1 MADSSILFKNFAL
14 LDIESGILK
23 SGQQV
28 LVQDGRFAAVENG
41 MINANGAQEIDLGGR
56 TLMPGLIDCHVHIH
70 PLILP
75 TTPQMLPSLITAHAL
90 STLEGMLLRGFT
102 TVRDAGGA
110 DAGHRQAVE
119 RGIFQGPR
127 LFVAGR
133 AISQTGGHG
142 DPRTSANQFEPCEC
156 AAHLSGFGLGR
167 IADGVAE
174 VRKAV
179 RDEIRQGA
187 DQVKLMAGGGVT
199 SQSDPIDQLQ
209 YSDDEIAAV
218 VDEARRSHTYVM
230 AHVYTAAGI
239 RRCIELGVR
248 TLEHA
253 NLIDEDA
260 AALAADAGAY
270 MVPNLICYDNLGKRG
285 LELGYTPEAMAKLG
299 DVAGAGTRSL
309 EIAARAGLKLAY
321 GTDISRSPELQS
333 DEFLLRAEVLKP
345 VDIIRSATLIG
356 AEVVRREG
364 TLGIIAP
371 GAIADLLVVDGNP
384 LEDLKT
390 LTNQGACMPIIM
402 KDGAFVKNT
411 LES

>member
-1 MADSSILFKNFAL
+1 MANSNILFKNFAL
-14 LDIESGILK
+14 LDVESGTLK
-23 SGQQV
+23 GGYQV
-28 LVQDGRFAAVENG
+28 LVRDGRFAAVEHG
-41 MINANGAQEIDLGGR
+41 AINADGALEIDLGGR

-119 RGIFQGPR
+119 HGIFRGPR

-209 YSDDEIAAV
+209 YSDEEIAAV

-285 LELGYTPEAMAKLG
+285 LELGYTPEAIAKLG
-299 DVAGAGTRSL
+299 DVAGAGARSL
-309 EIAARAGLKLAY
+309 EIATRAGLKLAY

-345 VDIIRSATLIG
+345 ADIIRSATIIG
-356 AEVVRREG
+356 AEVVRQKGE
-364 TLGIIAP
+364 LGIIAP

-384 LEDLKT
+384 LEDLKL
-390 LTNQGACMPIIM
+390 LTDQGACMPTIM

-411 LES
+411 L

>member
-1 MADSSILFKNFAL
+1 MADSGILFKNFAL
-14 LDIESGILK
+14 LDVESGTLK
-23 SGQQV
+23 NGHQV
-28 LVQDGRFAAVENG
+28 LVRDGRFAAVEHG
-41 MINANGAQEIDLGGR
+41 AINAEGALEIDLGGR

-119 RGIFQGPR
+119 HGIFRGPR

-209 YSDDEIAAV
+209 YSDEEIAAV
-218 VDEARRSHTYVM
+218 VDEARRSQTYVM

-299 DVAGAGTRSL
+299 DVAGAGARSL
-309 EIAARAGLKLAY
+309 EIATRAGLKLAY

-333 DEFLLRAEVLKP
+333 DEFLLRAEVLKSA
-345 VDIIRSATLIG
+345 DIIRSATLIG
-356 AEVVRREG
+356 AEVVRQEG
-364 TLGIIAP
+364 ELGIIAP

-384 LEDLKT
+384 LDDLK
-390 LTNQGACMPIIM
+390 LLMDQGACMPAIM

-411 LES
+411 L

>member
-1 MADSSILFKNFAL
+1 MADTDILFRNFAL
-14 LDIESGILK
+14 LDVASGSLK
-23 SGQQV
+23 DGHQV
-28 LVQDGRFAAVENG
+28 LVRDGKIAAVEKSAIEAG
-41 MINANGAQEIDLGGR
+41 GAREIDLGGR

-90 STLEGMLLRGFT
+90 STLDGMLMRGFT

-119 RGIFQGPR
+119 RGLFKGPR

-253 NLIDEDA
+253 NLIDDDA

-299 DVAGAGTRSL
+299 DVAGAGARSL
-309 EIAARAGLKLAY
+309 EIASRAGLKLAY

-333 DEFLLRAEVLKP
+333 DEFLLRAEVQKP
-345 VDIIRSATLIG
+345 EEIIRSATLIG
-356 AEVVRREG
+356 AEVVRMEG
-364 TLGIIAP
+364 KLGVVAAD
-371 GAIADLLVVDGNP
+371 AIADLLVVDGNP
-384 LEDLKT
+384 LEDLRL
-390 LTNQGACMPIIM
+390 LTGQGAFMPAIM

-411 LES
+411 LDA

>member
-1 MADSSILFKNFAL
+1 MAKDNVLFKNLAL
-14 LDIESGILK
+14 LDPVSGTLK
-23 SGQQV
+23 ADYQV
-28 LVQDGRFAAVENG
+28 LVADGQFSAVDSG
-41 MINANGAQEIDLGGR
+41 SINANGAREIDLGGR

-119 RGIFQGPR
+119 RGLVQGPR

-156 AAHLSGFGLGR
+156 AAHLSSFGLGR
-167 IADGVAE
+167 IADGIAE

-179 RDEIRQGA
+179 RDELRQGA
-187 DQVKLMAGGGVT
+187 DQIKLMAGGGVT

-209 YSDDEIAAV
+209 YSDEEIAAV

-260 AALAADAGAY
+260 AALAASAGAF

-285 LELGYTPEAMAKLG
+285 LELGYTPEAMAKLD
-299 DVAGAGTRSL
+299 DVAGAGARSL
-309 EIAARAGLKLAY
+309 EIASRAGLKLAY

-333 DEFLLRAEVLKP
+333 DEFLLRAEVQQP
-345 VDIIRSATLIG
+345 AEIIRSATIIG
-356 AEVVRREG
+356 AEVVRMEG
-364 TLGIIAP
+364 QLGIIAE
-371 GAIADLLVVDGNP
+371 GATADLLVVDGNP
-384 LEDLKT
+384 LEDLSL
-390 LTNQGACMPIIM
+390 LTEQGAKIPAIM
-402 KDGAFVKNT
+402 KDGEFVKNE
-411 LES
+411 LAA

>member
-1 MADSSILFKNFAL
+1 M
-14 LDIESGILK
+14 
-23 SGQQV
+23 
-28 LVQDGRFAAVENG
+28 
-41 MINANGAQEIDLGGR
+41 
-56 TLMPGLIDCHVHIH
+56 LM
-70 PLILP
+70 
-75 TTPQMLPSLITAHAL
+75 
-90 STLEGMLLRGFT
+90 RGFT

-110 DAGHRQAVE
+110 DAGHRHAIE
-119 RGIFQGPR
+119 RGLFPGPR

-156 AAHLSGFGLGR
+156 AAHLAGFGLGR
-167 IADGVAE
+167 IADGIAE

-239 RRCIELGVR
+239 RRCVELGVR

-260 AALAADAGAY
+260 AALAADAGVY
-270 MVPNLICYDNLGKRG
+270 MVPNLICYENLGRRG

-299 DVAGAGTRSL
+299 DVAGAGAQSI
-309 EIAARAGLKLAY
+309 EIAERAGLKLGY
-321 GTDISRSPELQS
+321 GTDISRAPELQS
-333 DEFLLRAEVLKP
+333 EEFLLRAEVQKP
-345 VDIIRSATLIG
+345 AEIISSATLIG
-356 AEVVRREG
+356 AQIVRRKGE
-364 TLGIIAP
+364 LGIIAA
-371 GAIADLLVVDGNP
+371 GAVADLLAVDGNP
-384 LEDLKT
+384 LEDLKL
-390 LTNQGACMPIIM
+390 LTGQGAHMPVIM
-402 KDGAFVKNT
+402 KEGVFVKKE
-411 LES
+411 LD

>member
-1 MADSSILFKNFAL
+1 M
-14 LDIESGILK
+14 
-23 SGQQV
+23 
-28 LVQDGRFAAVENG
+28 
-41 MINANGAQEIDLGGR
+41 
-56 TLMPGLIDCHVHIH
+56 
-70 PLILP
+70 
-75 TTPQMLPSLITAHAL
+75 
-90 STLEGMLLRGFT
+90 
-102 TVRDAGGA
+102 
-110 DAGHRQAVE
+110 
-119 RGIFQGPR
+119 
-127 LFVAGR
+127 
-133 AISQTGGHG
+133 
-142 DPRTSANQFEPCEC
+142 
-156 AAHLSGFGLGR
+156 
-167 IADGVAE
+167 
-174 VRKAV
+174 

-209 YSDDEIAAV
+209 YSDEEIAAV

-285 LELGYTPEAMAKLG
+285 LELGYTPEAMAKLD
-299 DVAGAGTRSL
+299 DVAGAGARSL
-309 EIAARAGLKLAY
+309 EIATRAGLKLAY

-345 VDIIRSATLIG
+345 ADIIRSATIIG
-356 AEVVRREG
+356 AEVVRQKGE
-364 TLGIIAP
+364 LGIIAP

-384 LEDLKT
+384 LEDLKL
-390 LTNQGACMPIIM
+390 LTDQGACMTIIM

-411 LES
+411 L

>member
-1 MADSSILFKNFAL
+1 MADTPILFKNFEL
-14 LDIESGILK
+14 LDVVDGVLK
-23 SGQQV
+23 SGYQL
-28 LVQDGRFAAVENG
+28 LVQDGHIAALETG
-41 MINANGAQEIDLGGR
+41 AIAANGAKEIDLGGH

-90 STLEGMLLRGFT
+90 STLEGMLMRGFT

-119 RGIFQGPR
+119 QGLTPGPR

-209 YSDDEIAAV
+209 YSDDEISAV

-253 NLIDEDA
+253 NLIDEGA
-260 AALAADAGAY
+260 AKLAAEAGAY

-299 DVAGAGTRSL
+299 DVAEAGARSL
-309 EIAARAGLKLAY
+309 EIAANAGLKLAY

-333 DEFLLRAEVLKP
+333 DEFLLRAEVQKP
-345 VDIIRSATLIG
+345 ADIIRSATLVG
-356 AEVVRREG
+356 AEVVRMPG
-364 TLGIIAP
+364 KLGVLAE
-371 GAIADLLVVDGNP
+371 GAIADLLAVDGNP
-384 LEDLKT
+384 LEDLRV
-390 LTNQGACMPIIM
+390 LTNQGEKMPVIM
-402 KDGAFVKNT
+402 KEGVVIKNT
-411 LES
+411 L

>member
-1 MADSSILFKNFAL
+1 MADSGILFKNFAL
-14 LDIESGILK
+14 LDVESGTVK
-23 SGQQV
+23 NGHQV
-28 LVQDGRFAAVENG
+28 LVRDDRFAAVEHG
-41 MINANGAQEIDLGGR
+41 AINAEGALEIDLGGR

-119 RGIFQGPR
+119 HGIFRGPR

-209 YSDDEIAAV
+209 YSDEEIAAV

-260 AALAADAGAY
+260 ATLAADAGAY

-299 DVAGAGTRSL
+299 DVAGAGARSL
-309 EIAARAGLKLAY
+309 EIATRAGLKLAY

-333 DEFLLRAEVLKP
+333 DEFLLRAEVLKTA
-345 VDIIRSATLIG
+345 DIIRSATLIG
-356 AEVVRREG
+356 AEVVRQEG
-364 TLGIIAP
+364 ELGIIAP

-384 LEDLKT
+384 LDDLKL
-390 LTNQGACMPIIM
+390 LTDQGACMPAIM

-411 LES
+411 L